1 MIPRRKRNDIYESM
15 PSVSPISRMQKVVD
29 QHFNT
34 NKEEED
40 ITDAEGLR
48 RA

>member
-15 PSVSPISRMQKVVD
+15 PSVNPISRMQKVAD

-34 NKEEED
+34 LKEEED
-40 ITDAEGLR
+40 ITDAEG
-48 RA
+48 